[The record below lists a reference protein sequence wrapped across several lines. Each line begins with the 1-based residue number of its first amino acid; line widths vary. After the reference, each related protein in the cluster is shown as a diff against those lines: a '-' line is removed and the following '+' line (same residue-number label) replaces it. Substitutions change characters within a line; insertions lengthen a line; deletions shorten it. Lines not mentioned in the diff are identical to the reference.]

1 MTERKDLQHTHTAP
15 THRKRRKRR
24 RRNPVMELLSWV
36 VPIALAVVVA
46 LVVRT
51 YVFEFVAVKGP
62 SMQPGLET
70 GEVLFVNK
78 LVYQHHDPSAGEV
91 VITGFPGFEDTFVK
105 RVVGCPGDTLEIRQ
119 GVVYRNG
126 QALAEPYVRYEK
138 IEDVAAFT
146 VPAGQYF
153 VMGDNRANST
163 DSRIIGMVNRSLI
176 RGKAQQVIWP
186 LGRWEGIDH
195 HAAQ

>member
-1 MTERKDLQHTHTAP
+1 MTERKDIQQTHAAP
-15 THRKRRKRR
+15 PRRKRRRRR

-36 VPIALAVVVA
+36 VPIVLAVVVA

-105 RVVGCPGDTLEIRQ
+105 RVVGCPGDTIEIRQ

-126 QALAEPYVRYEK
+126 QAVDEPYVRYEK
-138 IEDVAAFT
+138 LEDVAALT

-163 DSRIIGMVNRSLI
+163 DSRTIGMVNRALI

-186 LGRWEGIDH
+186 LNRWEGIGH